1 MKLSNGLKDA
11 LLAQLIVNF
20 RAGYT
25 LGTATSGY
33 RIRFFD
39 SSQITTPYPLSSQVE
54 FNSTYFQAANPAGL
68 LLDFGYTIGMPLSA
82 IVASGRSIK
91 LLGTY
96 TENAKISGTADLG
109 IVYACN
115 NFPRVNGYD
124 LNQVAPIRVLITD
137 SVVPNGMQGAFVLT
151 QTVMNAGDSVSI
163 ADFTLNLIEP

>member
-20 RAGYT
+20 RAGRVAASYT
-25 LGTATSGY
+25 GY

-39 SSQITTPYPLSSQVE
+39 SSQITTPYPLNSQVE
-54 FNSTYFQAANPAGL
+54 FNSTYFQAASPAGL
-68 LLDFGYTIGMPLSA
+68 LLDFGFTIAMPLTA

-96 TENAKISGTADLG
+96 TENARISGTADLG
-109 IVYACN
+109 IIYSCN
-115 NFPRVNGYD
+115 NYPTLVGYP
-124 LNQVAPIRVLITD
+124 LNQIAPIRILITD
-137 SVVPNGMQGAFVLT
+137 SVVPNGQQGAFVLT

>member
-20 RAGYT
+20 RAGRAAVSYT
-25 LGTATSGY
+25 GY

-39 SSQITTPYPLSSQVE
+39 SSQITTPYPLNSQVE
-54 FNSTYFQAANPAGL
+54 FNSTYFQAASPAGL
-68 LLDFGYTIGMPLSA
+68 LLDFGFTIAMPLTA

-96 TENAKISGTADLG
+96 TENARISGTADLG
-109 IVYACN
+109 IIYSCENYPTLVGN
-115 NFPRVNGYD
+115 Q
-124 LNQVAPIRVLITD
+124 LNQLEPIRILITD

>member
-20 RAGYT
+20 RGDYGISN
-25 LGTATSGY
+25 LSGY

-39 SSQITTPYPLSSQVE
+39 SSKLTTPYPLSSQVE
-54 FNSTYFQAANPAGL
+54 FNSTYFQGSNPAGL
-68 LLDFGYTIGMPLSA
+68 LLDFGYSIVMPLSA

-91 LLGTY
+91 LLGAY
-96 TENAKISGTADLG
+96 TEIAKNSGTADLA
-109 IVYACN
+109 VVFACSAWPSMQN
-115 NFPRVNGYD
+115 VD
-124 LNQVAPIRVLITD
+124 LSNAGPIRVLITD
-137 SVVPNGMQGAFVLT
+137 SVVPNGQQGAFVLT

>member
-11 LLAQLIVNF
+11 LLNRLIVNF
-20 RAGYT
+20 PAGGAPGPYT
-25 LGTATSGY
+25 GY

-54 FNSTYFQAANPAGL
+54 FNSTYFQGSNPAGL
-68 LLDFGYTIGMPLSA
+68 LLDFGYSIVIPLSA

-91 LLGTY
+91 LLGSY
-96 TENAKISGTADLG
+96 TEIAKKSGTADLA
-109 IVYACN
+109 VVFSCN
-115 NFPRVNGYD
+115 AWPSIQNVD
-124 LNQVAPIRVLITD
+124 LSHANPIRILITD
-137 SVVPNGMQGAFVLT
+137 SVVPNGQQGAFVLT

>member
-1 MKLSNGLKDA
+1 MKLSDGLKDA

-20 RAGYT
+20 RAGRGLPPYT
-25 LGTATSGY
+25 GY

-39 SSQITTPYPLSSQVE
+39 SSQITTPYPLNSQVE
-54 FNSTYFQAANPAGL
+54 FNSTYFQAVNPAGL
-68 LLDFGYTIGMPLSA
+68 ILDFGFTIAMPLTA

-96 TENAKISGTADLG
+96 TENARISGTADLG
-109 IVYACN
+109 IIYSCENYPTIV
-115 NFPRVNGYD
+115 GQS
-124 LNQVAPIRVLITD
+124 LNQVNPIRILITD
-137 SVVPNGMQGAFVLT
+137 SVVPNGEQGAFVLT

>member
-20 RAGYT
+20 RAGRVAASYT
-25 LGTATSGY
+25 GY

-39 SSQITTPYPLSSQVE
+39 SSQITTPYPLNSQVE
-54 FNSTYFQAANPAGL
+54 FNSTYFQAASPAGL
-68 LLDFGYTIGMPLSA
+68 LLDFGFTIAMPLTA

-96 TENAKISGTADLG
+96 TENARISGTADLG
-109 IVYACN
+109 IIYSCENYPTLVGN
-115 NFPRVNGYD
+115 Q
-124 LNQVAPIRVLITD
+124 LNQIGPIRILITD
-137 SVVPNGMQGAFVLT
+137 SVVPNGQQGAFVLT

>member
-1 MKLSNGLKDA
+1 MKLSDGLKDA

-20 RAGYT
+20 RAGRGVASYT
-25 LGTATSGY
+25 GY

-39 SSQITTPYPLSSQVE
+39 SSQITTPYPLNSQVE
-54 FNSTYFQAANPAGL
+54 FNSTYFQAENPAGL
-68 LLDFGYTIGMPLSA
+68 LLDFGFTIAMPLTA

-96 TENAKISGTADLG
+96 TETAKISGTANLG
-109 IVYACN
+109 IIYSCE
-115 NFPRVNGYD
+115 GYPAIAGYP
-124 LNQVAPIRVLITD
+124 LNQVNPIRILITD
-137 SVVPNGMQGAFVLT
+137 SVVPNGEQGAFVLT

>member
-20 RAGYT
+20 RAGRVAASYT
-25 LGTATSGY
+25 GY

-39 SSQITTPYPLSSQVE
+39 SSQITTPYPLNSQVE
-54 FNSTYFQAANPAGL
+54 FNSTYFEAASPAGL
-68 LLDFGYTIGMPLSA
+68 LLDFGFTIAMPMTA

-96 TENAKISGTADLG
+96 TENARISGTADLG
-109 IVYACN
+109 IIYSCENYPSTIVGQSLN
-115 NFPRVNGYD
+115 RVE
-124 LNQVAPIRVLITD
+124 PIRILITD